1 MKSPAIRCLFS
12 ILGVLLTAST
22 VVHAQGRAAAPADVG
37 TIADIMRVSYE
48 VISGPAGVPRQW
60 DRDRTLYMPGATF
73 VSTSKRDGK
82 VQTTIMTTEEYRQKS
97 DARFVAEGLFE
108 TEIGSRVERFGNV
121 AQVRSVSVARR
132 TPKGP
137 IEARYVNYAQL
148 YWDGGRWWIAAMV
161 WDEERPDNPIPK
173 AWLGQPVKGSHE
185 SEARHLRMPLTPSC
199 RPPASR

>member
-1 MKSPAIRCLFS
+1 MKSPIIRCLLF
-12 ILGVLLTAST
+12 IIGALLAAST
-22 VVHAQGRAAAPADVG
+22 VVHAQAKAAEPADVG

-48 VISGPAGVPRQW
+48 VISGPAGAARQW

-73 VSTSKRDGK
+73 VVTNKRDGK

-132 TPKGP
+132 TPTGP
-137 IEARYVNYAQL
+137 IEGRYVNYVHL
-148 YWDGGRWWIAAMV
+148 FWDGNRWWIAGAV
-161 WDEERPDNPIPK
+161 WDEDRPDNPIPR
-173 AWLGQPVKGSHE
+173 AWLSHPEKGSK
-185 SEARHLRMPLTPSC
+185 
-199 RPPASR
+199 

>member
-1 MKSPAIRCLFS
+1 MESQAIRCLFFS
-12 ILGVLLTAST
+12 LAVLLTASS
-22 VVHAQGRAAAPADVG
+22 VVYAQARAAAPADVG

-48 VISGPAGVPRQW
+48 VISGPAGTPRQW

-73 VSTSKRDGK
+73 VAMSRRDGK

-137 IEARYVNYAQL
+137 VEGRYVNYAQL
-148 YWDGGRWWIAAMV
+148 FWDGTRWWIAAMV
-161 WDEERPDNPIPK
+161 WDEERPDNPIPR
-173 AWLGQPVKGSHE
+173 AWLDH
-185 SEARHLRMPLTPSC
+185 
-199 RPPASR
+199 PAKRSK

>member
-1 MKSPAIRCLFS
+1 MQRAIRGLFS
-12 ILGVLLTAST
+12 IFGVLLTTSA
-22 VVHAQGRAAAPADVG
+22 VVNAHSRAATPADVG

-48 VISGPAGVPRQW
+48 VISGPAGAPRQW

-97 DARFVAEGLFE
+97 DASFVAEGLFE

-132 TPKGP
+132 TPRGP
-137 IEARYVNYAQL
+137 VEARYVNYAQL
-148 YWDGGRWWIAAMV
+148 YWDGARWWIAGAV
-161 WDEERPDNPIPK
+161 WDQERPDNPIPA
-173 AWLGQPVKGSHE
+173 AWLGRGR
-185 SEARHLRMPLTPSC
+185 AR
-199 RPPASR
+199 

>member
-1 MKSPAIRCLFS
+1 MQRSAVLWPSLILCLL
-12 ILGVLLTAST
+12 LGPSGIVR
-22 VVHAQGRAAAPADVG
+22 AQVQAAAPADVG

-48 VISGPAGVPRQW
+48 VISGPAGAPRQS

-121 AQVRSVSVARR
+121 AQVRSISVARR
-132 TPKGP
+132 TPTGP
-137 IEARYVNYAQL
+137 VEGRYVNYAQL
-148 YWDGGRWWIAAMV
+148 FWDGNRWWIAAMV
-161 WDEERPDNPIPK
+161 WDEERPDNPIPA
-173 AWLGQPVKGSHE
+173 AWLSHPNKGATRRENKS
-185 SEARHLRMPLTPSC
+185 
-199 RPPASR
+199 

>member
-1 MKSPAIRCLFS
+1 MQSPVICCLSS
-12 ILGVLLTAST
+12 ILGVLLTMST
-22 VVHAQGRAAAPADVG
+22 VVHAQTPAAAPADVG

-48 VISGPAGVPRQW
+48 VISGPAGAPRQW

-132 TPKGP
+132 TPKGRV
-137 IEARYVNYAQL
+137 EGRYVNYAQL
-148 YWDGGRWWIAAMV
+148 FWDGTRWWIAAMV
-161 WDEERPDNPIPK
+161 WDEERPDNPIPA
-173 AWLGQPVKGSHE
+173 AWLG
-185 SEARHLRMPLTPSC
+185 
-199 RPPASR
+199 RPAK